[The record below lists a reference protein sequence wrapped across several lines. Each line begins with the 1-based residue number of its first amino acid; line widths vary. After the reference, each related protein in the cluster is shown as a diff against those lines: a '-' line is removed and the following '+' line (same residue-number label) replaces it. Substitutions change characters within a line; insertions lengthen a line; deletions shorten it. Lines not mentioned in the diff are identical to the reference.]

1 MLRPTFV
8 SSLINSTWNVL
19 YNWPGLSRILLK
31 RMVEEKKKNGDA
43 KEISSKKQFSLMNSK
58 DGMLFHYL
66 NECFNVASKASCYRP
81 VVNLIKIL
89 QS

>member
-31 RMVEEKKKNGDA
+31 RIVEEKEEEWRRQRNL
-43 KEISSKKQFSLMNSK
+43 IKKQFSLMNSK

>member
-8 SSLINSTWNVL
+8 SSFINSTWSVL

-31 RMVEEKKKNGDA
+31 RIVEEKEEEWRRQRNL
-43 KEISSKKQFSLMNSK
+43 IKKQFSLMNSK